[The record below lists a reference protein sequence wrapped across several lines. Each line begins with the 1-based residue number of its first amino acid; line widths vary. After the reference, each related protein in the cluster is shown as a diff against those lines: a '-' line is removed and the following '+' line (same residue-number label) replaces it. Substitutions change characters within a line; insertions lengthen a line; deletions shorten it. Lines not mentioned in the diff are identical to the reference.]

1 MNIEIAITKSYLTAL
16 LKMPKNIQKKASELI
31 DKFKSQPE
39 AASINYESII
49 TMKDEKVRTIRV
61 DQKYRAI
68 ILQPSEGNVYLFVYI
83 DHHDEAMNW
92 AKNKVFNINEYT
104 SAIQLVDL
112 DIIKGPTESEAV
124 SYEWLSI
131 DEKSIADKYTK
142 EELLSM
148 GIPEIVI
155 PVLSMI
161 KTNEDLIEYVKDYVS
176 TDIFD
181 ILEFCLEGIPV
192 DEILDCLLVVP
203 SVTKPTMKE
212 AINKE
217 INKSYIKVVSDEE
230 SIRDI
235 LDNPIDYWRVFIHP
249 RQLQYVIGNKGHYNG
264 SFQIKGSAGTGKTV
278 VAMHRAKYL
287 ATTVYT
293 SETDKIL
300 FTTFSKKLTKSVE
313 YNLKNMCT
321 MESLKRIEVINIHE
335 WIAKYLKDH
344 QIKFQIIDNQTRRT
358 FIANAIQKLQLHDNF
373 TVNDIIT
380 EIDVVMSF
388 YQVSDLST
396 YLKVSR
402 NGTYKKLGRLQRTQV
417 WGIVSEYFEM
427 LNEAEKTEWWL
438 LIKNVIYMINHK
450 KDRSY
455 TAIIVDESQ
464 DFGMPEYRLL
474 RSLVEEKEDDLFIV
488 GDIRQRIYDNRA
500 NFSKCNINIKGN
512 RTRKLNINYRNTY
525 EIGSFAQ
532 NIIDGISFKE
542 FDDVEFENIKASYV
556 IKGAEPIIK
565 NFTNK
570 NMESDFVCK
579 EIKDI
584 VSSGISYNE
593 IAVIAR
599 TNKYVESIGEI
610 LRNEGIAFASFE
622 EVNPI
627 TRNSVYVGSM
637 HGIKGF
643 EFKVVF
649 LIGVND
655 KLLPFENH
663 LNHLKYDNEIEAFI
677 KQEKSLLYV
686 SLTRARDLVYVLSSD
701 TKCAWI

>member
-1 MNIEIAITKSYLTAL
+1 
-16 LKMPKNIQKKASELI
+16 
-31 DKFKSQPE
+31 
-39 AASINYESII
+39 
-49 TMKDEKVRTIRV
+49 
-61 DQKYRAI
+61 
-68 ILQPSEGNVYLFVYI
+68 
-83 DHHDEAMNW
+83 
-92 AKNKVFNINEYT
+92 
-104 SAIQLVDL
+104 
-112 DIIKGPTESEAV
+112 
-124 SYEWLSI
+124 
-131 DEKSIADKYTK
+131 
-142 EELLSM
+142 
-148 GIPEIVI
+148 
-155 PVLSMI
+155 
-161 KTNEDLIEYVKDYVS
+161 
-176 TDIFD
+176 
-181 ILEFCLEGIPV
+181 
-192 DEILDCLLVVP
+192 
-203 SVTKPTMKE
+203 
-212 AINKE
+212 
-217 INKSYIKVVSDEE
+217 
-230 SIRDI
+230 
-235 LDNPIDYWRVFIHP
+235 
-249 RQLQYVIGNKGHYNG
+249 
-264 SFQIKGSAGTGKTV
+264 
-278 VAMHRAKYL
+278 
-287 ATTVYT
+287 
-293 SETDKIL
+293 
-300 FTTFSKKLTKSVE
+300 
-313 YNLKNMCT
+313 
-321 MESLKRIEVINIHE
+321 MESLKRIEVTNIHE
-335 WIAKYLKDH
+335 WISKYLRDH
-344 QIKFQIIDNQTRRT
+344 QIKFQIIDDQTRRC
-358 FIANAIQKLQLHDNF
+358 FINNAIHKLQLEDNY
-373 TVNDIIT
+373 TADDIIT
-380 EIDVVMSF
+380 EIDVVLSF
-388 YQVSDLST
+388 YQISDLST

-402 NGTYKKLGRLQRTQV
+402 NGTYKKLGRVQRNQV
-417 WGIVSEYFEM
+417 WDIISEYFEM

-438 LIKNVIYMINHK
+438 LIKNVIYMIDHK

-474 RSLVEEKEDDLFIV
+474 RALVDEKEDDLFIV

-556 IKGAEPIIK
+556 IRGAEPIIK

-579 EIKDI
+579 EIMEI
-584 VSSGISYNE
+584 VSLGISYNE

-599 TNKYVESIGEI
+599 TNKYVESIGEM

-627 TRNSVYVGSM
+627 TRNSVYVGTM

-655 KLLPFENH
+655 KLLPLKNH
-663 LNHLKYDNEIEAFI
+663 LNYLKYENEIEAFI

>member
-124 SYEWLSI
+124 SYEWLSM

-176 TDIFD
+176 ADIFD

-235 LDNPIDYWRVFIHP
+235 LDNPIDYWRIFIHP
-249 RQLQYVIGNKGHYNG
+249 RQLQYAIGNKGHYNG

-293 SETDKIL
+293 AETDKIL

-321 MESLKRIEVINIHE
+321 MESLKRIEVTNIHE
-335 WIAKYLKDH
+335 WISKYLKDH
-344 QIKFQIIDNQTRRT
+344 QIKFQIIDDQTRRG
-358 FIANAIQKLQLHDNF
+358 FINNAIHKLQLEDNF
-373 TVNDIIT
+373 TADDIIT

-417 WGIVSEYFEM
+417 WDIVSEYFEM

-438 LIKNVIYMINHK
+438 LIKTVIYMINHK

-474 RSLVEEKEDDLFIV
+474 RSLIEEKEDDLFIV

-570 NMESDFVCK
+570 NIESDFVCNEIK
-579 EIKDI
+579 EI
-584 VSSGISYNE
+584 VSLGVSYNE

-599 TNKYVESIGEI
+599 TNKYLESIGER

-627 TRNSVYVGSM
+627 TRDSIYVGTM

-649 LIGVND
+649 LIGIND
-655 KLLPFENH
+655 KLLPLKNH
-663 LNHLKYDNEIEAFI
+663 LNHLKYENAIEAFV
-677 KQEKSLLYV
+677 KQERSLLYV

-701 TKCAWI
+701 TKCTWV

>member
-16 LKMPKNIQKKASELI
+16 LKMPKNIQKKASDLI

-49 TMKDEKVRTIRV
+49 TMKDDKVRTIRV

-83 DHHDEAMNW
+83 DNHDEAMNW

-104 SAIQLVDL
+104 SAIQVVDL
-112 DIIKGPTESEAV
+112 DITRGPTESEAV
-124 SYEWLSI
+124 SYDWLSI
-131 DEKSIADKYTK
+131 EEKSIADKYSK

-148 GIPEIVI
+148 GIPDIVI
-155 PVLSMI
+155 PVLSLI
-161 KTNEDLIEYVKDYVS
+161 KTQNDLIKYVKEYVS
-176 TDIFD
+176 TDILD
-181 ILEFCLEGIPV
+181 ILDFCLDGIPAN
-192 DEILDCLLVVP
+192 EILDCFLVVP
-203 SVTKPTMKE
+203 PETKPTMQE
-212 AINKE
+212 AMKKE
-217 INKSYIKVVSDEE
+217 INQSYIKVVSDEE
-230 SIRDI
+230 SIKNI
-235 LDNPIDYWRVFIHP
+235 LDDPIDYWRIFIHP
-249 RQLQYVIGNKGHYNG
+249 RQLQYVTGNKGHYNG

-287 ATTVYT
+287 ASSIYT

-344 QIKFQIIDNQTRRT
+344 KIKFQIIDDQTRRK
-358 FIANAIQKLQLHDNF
+358 FITDAIQKLKLQDIY

-417 WGIVSEYFEM
+417 WDIVSEYFEM

-438 LIKNVIYMINHK
+438 LIKTVIYMLNHK

-455 TAIIVDESQ
+455 TAIIIDESQ

-474 RSLVEEKEDDLFIV
+474 RLLVEEKKDDLFIV
-488 GDIRQRIYDNRA
+488 GDIRQRIYNNKA

-525 EIGSFAQ
+525 EIGSFAT
-532 NIIDGISFKE
+532 NIIDGINFKE
-542 FDDVEFENIKASYV
+542 FDDIAFENVKASYV
-556 IKGAEPIIK
+556 IRGDDPIIK
-565 NFTNK
+565 NFMNK
-570 NMESDFVCK
+570 NLESDFVCN
-579 EIKDI
+579 EINKI
-584 VSSGISYNE
+584 VSLGISYNE

-599 TNKYVESIGEI
+599 TNKYLESIGER
-610 LRNEGIAFASFE
+610 LRNEGINFSSFE

-627 TRNSVYVGSM
+627 IRDSIYMGTM

-655 KLLPFENH
+655 ELLPLKSF
-663 LNHLKYDNEIEAFI
+663 LNHLKYENEIEAFVER
-677 KQEKSLLYV
+677 EKSLLYV

-701 TKCAWI
+701 TKCAWV